1 MERWI
6 KLYEKI
12 KEWQHYQEPTVLLV
26 FIDILLSANTKD
38 GWSLG
43 RMIKRGELVTS
54 VAQIMFSTG
63 IKSDNTVRAAL
74 RKLEASVEIKR
85 ERFGNGSKITII
97 QFDKYQGLESPKRQE
112 PRQPEDIEEPE
123 ELPQES
129 ENTETEA
136 MWDAVIK
143 PWLEY
148 KKEKKQSYKGERSL
162 KALKTKLKR
171 LSGDNLEVARQII
184 EQSMAN
190 NYSGLFELKDQNTQK
205 QSPQPQNAND
215 NAFNDFYFSTY
226 GTNFVWQ
233 ADTSS
238 EIQKLAETIS
248 DKITEAGHIVVPS
261 DIPGY
266 IRSFLAKAHSLGDQ
280 WLNQH
285 FTPKN
290 INKQFNEI
298 YAYIKSGKKPS
309 NGGKRNNPT
318 GVSDEYLLKL
328 QRDLVGGVQP

>member
-74 RKLEASVEIKR
+74 RKLEASGEIKR

-136 MWDAVIK
+136 MWDAVIE

-190 NYSGLFELKDQNTQK
+190 NYSGLFELKEQSKPNTTFSEPQQK
-205 QSPQPQNAND
+205 IG
-215 NAFNDFYFSTY
+215 YEIY
-226 GTNFVWQ
+226 GSFKNVQ
-233 ADTSS
+233 LKPS
-238 EIQKLAETIS
+238 EYRTLEMNYSKAALDEAIENLSCKLADGTAQS
-248 DKITEAGHIVVPS
+248 NNNYATLTRWLSYAKKYGSEARQES
-261 DIPGY
+261 GY
-266 IRSFLAKAHSLGDQ
+266 KGDRSIGSE
-280 WLNQH
+280 
-285 FTPKN
+285 FT
-290 INKQFNEI
+290 
-298 YAYIKSGKKPS
+298 YKS
-309 NGGKRNNPT
+309 
-318 GVSDEYLLKL
+318 
-328 QRDLVGGVQP
+328 